1 MENRVSFCVSSTTRN
16 ETLNRLRIITTKGRG
31 GTFAVDAQWSRREEK
46 KRKGKKASAVL
57 SSNINY
63 KGIVII
69 KSAASPQSKLRTV
82 DRTLDH
88 LKANFAG
95 GSLAEALFV

>member
-1 MENRVSFCVSSTTRN
+1 MV
-16 ETLNRLRIITTKGRG
+16 TKR
-31 GTFAVDAQWSRREEK
+31 
-46 KRKGKKASAVL
+46 GKKTERKESSAVL

-82 DRTLDH
+82 GRTLDH

>member
-16 ETLNRLRIITTKGRG
+16 ETLNRLRIITTKGGG
-31 GTFAVDAQWSRREEK
+31 GTFAVDAQWSRRKEK

-82 DRTLDH
+82 GRTLDH